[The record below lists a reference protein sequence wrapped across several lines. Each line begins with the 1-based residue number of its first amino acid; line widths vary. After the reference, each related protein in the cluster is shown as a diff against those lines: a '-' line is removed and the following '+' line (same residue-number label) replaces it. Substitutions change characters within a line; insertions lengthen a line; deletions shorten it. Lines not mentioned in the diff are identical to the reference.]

1 MAISFEE
8 SRKKFESAI
17 ANEAAEPA
25 MLASFEEVEVA
36 AAEPVMQ
43 AVVGDDF
50 TRSGKYKWYDQYEDS
65 AYSIID
71 KLKNIKMDDNQI
83 NLTQEDNSQFIP
95 FEMPRYYDGV
105 DLMQMLIQV
114 HYVNKEN
121 QDGIATPVNVT
132 YSVDKIHFN
141 WLVDK
146 NVTNV
151 EGEVDFEIT
160 ATGSNEKNESYL
172 WKSRPNGKLN
182 ILKSLAGNG
191 VIKPSDDWY
200 TGFVQLMDEKVSE
213 ATKQAQAAAAS
224 AQEAKNAVANVDSK
238 ISSAA
243 AGIKQE
249 LQADLDAN
257 YAKKTELDT
266 LKNKV
271 DNLNGLADFDVTFNN
286 DTKEMTFLN
295 GSEEIKKVA
304 IDTSPSAEWVTAY
317 GKTVDSKVS
326 AAVTPVQTELT
337 EYKTANDK
345 AVKDLQDS
353 VGNLPET
360 LKTSYYNKEATDK
373 LLKEKADASVI
384 DGIRNDVTQAKNNV
398 ADMQGTVDSLN
409 TAVGEIQGKLDDIGK
424 NAGHEYDITYEDSK
438 LTLMEDGTPKT
449 QVTIV
454 GGGGGGPAAGS
465 TITIERIGES
475 AITAVAGDPVVVK
488 FRFTSVDSAGDD
500 TGNATGTWYVGNT
513 KVATQTIMQ
522 GENSFDITKY
532 LHSGENQIRLTVV
545 DSMDTT
551 GSKKW
556 SANVVDFYLES
567 TFDDSLFYSGEV
579 TVRYTPYGSVE
590 KKIDFALDGKSIG
603 GTTTSVTGRQMTYSI
618 PVQKHGSHLLE
629 ISMTAEINGKT
640 VKSNVIKKDIMW
652 VAEGE
657 TAPIISCAVRDY
669 ETKQYNKVSIEY
681 TVYDPASSTSTV
693 KLAVD
698 GVTESTLT
706 VGRTK
711 QIWSFKSA
719 NKGKHTLTIT
729 CGETAKTISVNVVD
743 LGVVIEPV
751 TTNLAFDFNPSGKT
765 NASAD
770 RLWTDGQTSL
780 SVSDNFDWSN
790 GGYQIDSDGDTYFC
804 VKAGTKATID
814 YKLFADDAKK
824 LGKNFKM
831 IFKTTNVRDY
841 NATALTCLNGGI
853 GLNVQAQKVALTSE
867 QNSIELPTCEDDFM
881 EFELNIL
888 PDSQYREMVLWLDG
902 IPCRVQLYESSD
914 SFTQASPVGITIGS
928 DDCDVLI
935 YRMKSYMMNLTDD
948 EILDNFIADAKNAD
962 EMIER
967 YNRNNITDASGE
979 LNPDIL
985 AERCPDL
992 RVIKISAP
1000 TFTTGKKNEVAN
1012 TVIQQIYKN
1021 GRAVEDNWTANG
1033 SHKGQG
1039 TSSDHYGESA
1049 RNIDINCKGGF
1060 TFGDES
1066 TGSVYALTENSVAE
1080 NYFNIKV
1087 NVASSENAN
1096 NALLADDFNEFNPYI
1111 RQARKDNPKVRDT
1124 MAFYPCVVFVQETDI
1139 ENSTVFHDGKW
1150 HFYACGD
1157 IGNSKKNSNT
1167 MGMDPNNH
1175 KEVIVEIDNNT
1186 DEQTR
1191 FLSGDFSQETWDGDN
1206 SFEFRYI
1213 NKACTE
1219 EEVQAAKD
1227 AWIRVQNWVV
1237 NASDEEFKAHFED
1250 YFIMDS
1256 ALYHYLFTE
1265 RHTMVDNRAKN
1276 VFPHTSDLIHW
1287 DFCFDYDNDTA
1298 QGNDNEGGLTLSYG
1312 YEDTDTIGTKSVF
1325 NASDSKLWCKIR
1337 DLFPDK
1343 LSAMFRDRENALAW
1357 SASRILKKFEDYQ
1370 NVKPERLWVMD
1381 MRRKYF
1387 RTYEE
1392 NGTTSYLPMMH
1403 GNKRHQRRQFQKYQE
1418 KYMASKYSGSAAT
1431 SDDMTIRGYTPVNW
1445 TGVKPDGTFHI
1456 VPYADTYVSVLYG
1469 SNPVKVRGKR
1479 GQTYEIKCPIAAM
1492 NDTEVYVYNASLI
1505 RSIGDISGFYPG
1517 YVDFSH
1523 GVKLTDLQIGSGVEG
1538 YSNTNLTDFAVGN
1551 NTLLEHLNL
1560 QNVPKLQ
1567 KSISLAGCTNLT
1579 EFLAD
1584 GSGITGVVFA
1594 TGGKIKKATLPGIAS
1609 LTAKNLNYL
1618 TDLTISDYSK
1628 ITTLVAENCPTIDLV
1643 EMLGKCTSLN
1653 RVRITGVDWHL
1664 ENTSLLNK
1672 LLAMTGL
1679 DENGYNAE
1687 HSVLAGKIN
1696 VPVLREKELEIFN
1709 EQWPDLKLTYNTL
1722 INTFAWTFV
1731 NKDGKVLDV
1740 QYVDK
1745 GGKAV
1750 DPVTR
1755 ADNPIPTPT
1764 LESTIS
1770 TDFTF
1775 SGWDTEFTPAFSN
1788 MTVTAVYTESVRK
1801 YTVRY
1806 MNRGI
1811 VMQSTVAPYGT
1822 TVLYTGETP
1831 TYTGEESAY
1840 KFYFFSGWDKGGY
1853 VTGDKDINAV
1863 YDSFEYTSGCFDGKE
1878 IGDMKPVEI
1887 YAMTKVG
1894 VESSV
1899 VTDKD
1904 QVQITFGSDF
1914 SYDDIKENVL
1924 VKSPIEFTGKNYLDT
1939 GVKLLDE
1946 DRDFVLAIDY
1956 MMAAT
1961 TTANSVL
1968 AQCYQQNG
1976 MNGFRLWYNN
1986 GVKAAWGT
1994 SSSKE
1999 SAASTG
2005 AREMLVI
2012 RHVKGDNN
2020 LYVYTSNISGVDIGY
2035 ESLQRDRTTKTDATL
2050 VFGCSKADDGAFENH
2065 AVGSVYWAKIWFADL
2080 GDAACREL
2088 ASWTHETRTYEVA
2101 GFKRYY
2107 LSDNTSKRCSITLL
2121 DTVLLGGKMQM
2132 DKDYNNNGGWAKPT
2146 TLNTYL
2152 NSRLYK
2158 ALPIGWR
2165 QLIKKVQI
2173 PGSIGGGKTDIATS
2187 DCYFAVPSIIEVYPT
2202 QNYEPYIYEGT
2213 GISFMTTNDSRKC
2226 KDQNGVYQVYWTRSP
2241 FVYNNYSSY
2250 YIAINAD
2257 GDMSNYETPNT
2268 SYSVRDMFSI

>member
-8 SRKKFESAI
+8 SRKKLQS
-17 ANEAAEPA
+17 
-25 MLASFEEVEVA
+25 MQ
-36 AAEPVMQ
+36 AEPVMAMEMPLMAENE
-43 AVVGDDF
+43 AVAVMA
-50 TRSGKYKWYDQYEDS
+50 DS
-65 AYSIID
+65 ASDENFTTSDKYLWYNAYSDD
-71 KLKNIKMDDNQI
+71 KYSTVDALKNIKLDDSQI
-83 NLTQEDNSQFIP
+83 NITQEQNSQYIP
-95 FEMPRYYDGV
+95 FQMPRYYDGI
-105 DLMQMLIQV
+105 DLMDMMLQI
-114 HYVNKEN
+114 HFVNKAGEEN
-121 QDGIATPVNVT
+121 YATPINVT
-132 YSVDKIHFN
+132 YSDTTIRFG
-141 WLVDK
+141 WLVDA
-146 NVTNV
+146 NATNV
-151 EGEVDFEIT
+151 AGEVQFEIT
-160 ATGSNEKNESYL
+160 ATGSNERGDAYN
-172 WKSRPNGKLN
+172 WKTKPDGKLN
-182 ILKSLAGNG
+182 VLKSLTGNG
-191 VIKPSDDWY
+191 MIEPSKDWY
-200 TGFVQLMDEKVSE
+200 AGFVQLMDEKIANASQY
-213 ATKQAQAAAAS
+213 ATAAAAS
-224 AQEAKNAVANVDSK
+224 AQDAQDAVANVDSK
-238 ISSAA
+238 INDAA
-243 AGIKQE
+243 NGIKQE
-249 LQADLDAN
+249 LTAELDKS
-257 YAKKTELDT
+257 YAKKTDVDALAD
-266 LKNKV
+266 KV
-271 DNLNGLADFDVTFNN
+271 NSMDGLANFDVDYNN
-286 DTKEMTFLN
+286 DTKEMTFKN
-295 GSEEIKKVA
+295 GETEIKRLT
-304 IDTSPSAEWVTAY
+304 IDTNPSTEWVSSY
-317 GKTVDSKVS
+317 GKVVDGKVEAGMKPVRDDL
-326 AAVTPVQTELT
+326 AA
-337 EYKTANDK
+337 YKTSNDK

-353 VGNLPET
+353 VGDLPQT
-360 LKTSYYNKEATDK
+360 LQTSYYNKEATDA
-373 LLKEKADASVI
+373 LLEKKANADDIA
-384 DGIRNDVTQAKNNV
+384 GMRNDVTQAKNAV
-398 ADMQGTVDSLN
+398 SDMQTTVDSLN
-409 TAVGEIQGKLDDIGK
+409 GAVGEIQDKLKDIDK
-424 NAGHEYDITYEDSK
+424 AAGHEYDITYEDSK
-438 LTLMEDGTPKT
+438 LTLLEDGTAKT

-454 GGGGGGPAAGS
+454 GGGGGPSTGS
-465 TITIERIGES
+465 TVVIERIGDA
-475 AITAVAGDPVVVK
+475 AITAVSGDPVVVE
-488 FRFTSVDSAGDD
+488 FNFSSIDSAGDD

-513 KVATQTIMQ
+513 KVATQTIVQ
-522 GENSFDITKY
+522 GKNSFDITKY
-532 LHSGENQIRLTVV
+532 LHSGESQIRLTVV

-556 SANVVDFYLES
+556 TANVVDFRLES
-567 TFDDSLFYSGEV
+567 SFDDSLFYSGEV
-579 TVRYTPYGSVE
+579 TVRYTPYGSIE
-590 KKIDFALDGKSIG
+590 KTINFTLDGKPLGS
-603 GTTTSVTGRQMTYSI
+603 TTTSVTGRQMNYAI
-618 PVQKHGSHLLE
+618 PVQSHGSHLLE

-652 VAEGE
+652 VTDGE
-657 TAPIISCAVRDY
+657 TAPIISCAVTDY

-711 QIWSFKSA
+711 QTWSFKSA

-729 CGETAKTISVNVVD
+729 CGETVKTIRVNVVD

-765 NASAD
+765 NAGTD
-770 RLWTDGQTSL
+770 RLWTDGQTSM
-780 SVSDNFDWSN
+780 SVSDNFDWVN
-790 GGYQIDSDGDTYFC
+790 GGYQLDKDGDTYFC
-804 VKAGTKATID
+804 VKAGTRATIS

-824 LGKNFKM
+824 LGKNFKLV
-831 IFKTTNVRDY
+831 FNTANVRDY
-841 NATALTCLNGGI
+841 DATVLTCVQGGV
-853 GLNVQAQKVALTSE
+853 GLNIQAQKITLTSA
-867 QNSIELPTCEDDFM
+867 QNAMELPTCEDDFM
-881 EFELNIL
+881 EFEFNIL
-888 PDSQYREMVLWLDG
+888 PDSQYREMVMWLDG
-902 IPCRVQLYESSD
+902 IPCKVELYDGSD
-914 SFTQASPVGITIGS
+914 NFTQASPVGITIGS
-928 DDCDVLI
+928 DDCDVLV
-935 YRMKSYMMNLTDD
+935 YRMKSYSMNLSDD

-1049 RNIDINCKGGF
+1049 RNIDINCKDGF

-1157 IGNSKKNSNT
+1157 IGNSKKNNNT
-1167 MGMDPNNH
+1167 MGMDPDNH

-1191 FLSGDFSQETWDGDN
+1191 FLSGDFSHETWDGDN

-1219 EEVQAAKD
+1219 KEVRDAKD

-1250 YFIMDS
+1250 YFVMDS
-1256 ALYHYLFTE
+1256 TLYHYLFTE

-1343 LSAMFRDRENALAW
+1343 LAAMFRDRENALAW

-1469 SNPVKVRGKR
+1469 SNPVKMRGKR
-1479 GQTYEIKCPIAAM
+1479 GQTYEVHCPIAAM

-1538 YSNTNLTDFAVGN
+1538 YTNTNMTDFAVGN

-1560 QNVPKLQ
+1560 QNVPNLK
-1567 KSISLAGCTNLT
+1567 KSIDLTGCTNLT
-1579 EFLAD
+1579 LFKAG
-1584 GSGITGVVFA
+1584 GSGITGVAFA
-1594 TGGKIKKATLPGIAS
+1594 NGGKIETAELPAISS
-1609 LTAKNLNYL
+1609 LTARNLNHL
-1618 TDLTISDYSK
+1618 TDLKISDYAN
-1628 ITTLVAENCPTIDLV
+1628 ITALVVENCATIDLKD
-1643 EMLGKCTSLN
+1643 MLAKCTNLS
-1653 RVRITGVDWHL
+1653 RVRLIGLDWQM
-1664 ENTSLLNK
+1664 TDTK
-1672 LLAMTGL
+1672 LLEKLYAMTGT
-1679 DENGYNAE
+1679 DENGYNTD
-1687 HSVLAGKIN
+1687 HSVLAGKVHLPTI
-1696 VPVLREKELEIFN
+1696 RQKELERYN
-1709 EQWPDLKLTYNTL
+1709 AQWPDLKVSYNTL
-1722 INTFAWTFV
+1722 IEQFAWTFV
-1731 NKDGKVLDV
+1731 NKDGTILDV
-1740 QYVDK
+1740 QYIDK

-1750 DPVTR
+1750 DPITR
-1755 ADNPIPTPT
+1755 AENPIPTPT
-1764 LESTIS
+1764 AESTVS

-1775 SGWDTEFTPAFSN
+1775 KGWDTEFTTVFGN
-1788 MTVTAVYTESVRK
+1788 QTVTALYTESVRK

-1806 MNRGI
+1806 LNRGA
-1811 VMQSTVAPYGT
+1811 VLKSVTAPYGS
-1822 TVLYTGETP
+1822 TVLYDGDMP
-1831 TYTGEESAY
+1831 VYTGEETAY
-1840 KFYFFSGWDKGGY
+1840 KYYLFSGWDKGGY

-1863 YDSFEYTSGCFDGKE
+1863 YDSCEYVSGYFDGKE
-1878 IGDMKPVEI
+1878 FGSLRPVEI

-1894 VESSV
+1894 VENTV
-1899 VTDKD
+1899 VTSKD
-1904 QVQITFGSDF
+1904 PVTITMGADF
-1914 SYDDIKENVL
+1914 SFDDITEKVL
-1924 VKSPIEFTGKNYLDT
+1924 IAQPTEFTGKNHVDT
-1939 GVKLLDE
+1939 GVNLLSE
-1946 DRDFVLAIDY
+1946 DRSFTLAVDFR
-1956 MMAAT
+1956 MMN
-1961 TTANSVL
+1961 TTANNGVL
-1968 AQCYQQNG
+1968 MQCYDGDG
-1976 MNGFRLWYNN
+1976 MNGFRLWKNS
-1986 GVKAAWGT
+1986 GCKLAWGT
-1994 SSSKE
+1994 E
-1999 SAASTG
+1999 SADAAMPGT
-2005 AREMLVI
+2005 REIIVL
-2012 RHVKGDNN
+2012 RHIKGENG
-2020 LYVYTSNISGVDIGY
+2020 LHVYTSNMGADTSKY
-2035 ESLQRDRTTKTDATL
+2035 TELSRTRTTKTNAEL
-2050 VFGCSKADDGAFENH
+2050 VFGCAKAADGAYESY
-2065 AVGSVYWAKIWFADL
+2065 GIGTVYWAKLWYADL
-2080 GDAACREL
+2080 GVTTCKELVNWVHSELTFNAC
-2088 ASWTHETRTYEVA
+2088 
-2101 GFKRYY
+2101 FNRYY
-2107 LSDNTSKRCSITLL
+2107 LSDGTGKRSSLSLLAEKTLGKTMSMDNT
-2121 DTVLLGGKMQM
+2121 
-2132 DKDYNNNGGWAKPT
+2132 NNNAGGWAKPT

-2152 NSRLYK
+2152 NGRVYK

-2165 QLIKKVQI
+2165 QLVKKVKV
-2173 PGSIGGGKTDIATS
+2173 PGNIGNAKTDVSTA
-2187 DCYFAVPSIIEVYPT
+2187 DCYIFIPSAIELDA
-2202 QNYEPYIYEGT
+2202 NMSSEPYVYEGT
-2213 GISFMTTNDSRKC
+2213 AIDFITTNTSRKRTNP
-2226 KDQNGVYQVYWTRSP
+2226 DGEVVAYWTRSP
-2241 FVYNNYSSY
+2241 NKDYNAY
-2250 YIAINAD
+2250 YNAV
-2257 GDMSNYETPNT
+2257 NT
-2268 SYSVRDMFSI
+2268 SGEVYGYFYPTDTNDILLMFSI

>member
-1 MAISFEE
+1 MALSFEE
-8 SRKKFESAI
+8 SKKKFMAQTAVQS
-17 ANEAAEPA
+17 AEP
-25 MLASFEEVEVA
+25 MIMSMA
-36 AAEPVMQ
+36 ADDDEAFAVM
-43 AVVGDDF
+43 ADSVSDDYAI
-50 TRSGKYKWYDQYEDS
+50 SGKYTWYSSYRDDK
-65 AYSIID
+65 YSSID
-71 KLKNIKMDDNQI
+71 ELKNIKLDESQI
-83 NLTQEDNSQFIP
+83 NITQEKNSQFIP
-95 FEMPRYYDGV
+95 FQMPRYYDGV
-105 DLMQMLIQV
+105 DLLDMMLQV
-114 HYVNKEN
+114 HFVNKDGDEN
-121 QDGIATPVNVT
+121 YATPVNVT
-132 YSVDKIHFN
+132 YNSDTIRFG
-141 WLVDK
+141 WLIDE
-146 NVTNV
+146 NVTTV
-151 EGEVDFEIT
+151 DGEVDFEIT
-160 ATGSNEKNESYL
+160 ATGSNEKGQSYV

-182 ILKSLAGNG
+182 ILKALTGNG
-191 VIKPSDDWY
+191 MVEPSSDWY
-200 TGFVQLMDEKVSE
+200 QSFVSLMDEKVAN
-213 ATKQAQAAAAS
+213 ATAQASAAAQSAQQAQQAVADVDNKISAAAS
-224 AQEAKNAVANVDSK
+224 
-238 ISSAA
+238 
-243 AGIKQE
+243 GIKSEIQS
-249 LQADLDAN
+249 DLDTN
-257 YAKKTELDT
+257 YAKKTDLNALSD
-266 LKNKV
+266 KV
-271 DNLNGLADFDVTFNN
+271 NSMDGLANFGVDYDSDANSLTF
-286 DTKEMTFLN
+286 KN
-295 GSEEIKKVA
+295 GEAEIKK
-304 IDTSPSAEWVTAY
+304 ITLNSDPSAEWTTAY
-317 GKTVDSKVS
+317 GKTVDAKIETAVKPVRDDLAAYKTSND
-326 AAVTPVQTELT
+326 AAV
-337 EYKTANDK
+337 KN
-345 AVKDLQDS
+345 LQDS

-360 LKTSYYNKEATDK
+360 LKTSYYDKEATNT
-373 LLKEKADASVI
+373 LLAKKADASVI

-409 TAVGEIQGKLDDIGK
+409 TAVGQIQGKLDDIGK

-603 GTTTSVTGRQMTYSI
+603 GTTTSVTGRQMTYTI

-652 VAEGE
+652 VTEGE

-693 KLAVD
+693 KLAVN

-711 QIWSFKSA
+711 QTWSFKSA

-729 CGETAKTISVNVVD
+729 CGETVKTISVNVVD

-751 TTNLAFDFNPSGKT
+751 KTNLMFDFNPSGKT
-765 NASAD
+765 NAGTD
-770 RLWTDGQTSL
+770 RLWTDGQTSMT
-780 SVSDNFDWSN
+780 VSDNFDWVN
-790 GGYQIDSDGDTYFC
+790 GGYQLDKDGDTYFC
-804 VKAGTKATID
+804 VKAGTRATIN

-824 LGKNFKM
+824 LGKNFKLV
-831 IFKTTNVRDY
+831 FNTANVRDY
-841 NATALTCLNGGI
+841 DATVLTCVQGGV
-853 GLNVQAQKVALTSE
+853 GLNIQAQKITLTSA
-867 QNSIELPTCEDDFM
+867 QNTMELPTCEDDFM
-881 EFELNIL
+881 EFEFNIL
-888 PDSQYREMVLWLDG
+888 PDSQYKEMVLWLDG
-902 IPCRVQLYESSD
+902 IPCKVELYDGSD
-914 SFTQASPVGITIGS
+914 NFTQASPVGITIGS
-928 DDCDVLI
+928 DDCDVLV
-935 YRMKSYMMNLTDD
+935 YRMKTYSMNLSDD

-1021 GRAVEDNWTANG
+1021 GRAVEDNWTAKG
-1033 SHKGQG
+1033 YHKGQG

-1111 RQARKDNPKVRDT
+1111 RQARKDNSKVRDT

-1157 IGNSKKNSNT
+1157 IGNSKKNNNT

-1191 FLSGDFSQETWDGDN
+1191 FLSGDFSHETWDGDN

-1237 NASDEEFKAHFED
+1237 NASDEEFKTHFED
-1250 YFIMDS
+1250 YFVMDS

-1343 LSAMFRDRENALAW
+1343 LAAMFRDRENALAW
-1357 SASRILKKFEDYQ
+1357 SATRILKKFEDYQ
-1370 NVKPERLWVMD
+1370 DVKPEKLWIMD

-1387 RTYEE
+1387 RTYED

-1403 GNKRHQRRQFQKYQE
+1403 GNKRHQRRQFQRYQE
-1418 KYMASKYSGSAAT
+1418 KYMASKYTGTACT
-1431 SDDMTIRGYTPVNW
+1431 SDDMTIRGYTPTNW

-1456 VPYADTYVSVLYG
+1456 IPYADTYVSVRYG

-1479 GQTYEIKCPIAAM
+1479 GQTYAIQCPIAAM
-1492 NDTEVYVYNASLI
+1492 NDTEVYVYNASI
-1505 RSIGDISGFYPG
+1505 IQSIGDISGFYPG

-1523 GVKLTDLQIGSGVEG
+1523 GVKLTDLKIGSATEG
-1538 YSNTNLTDFAVGN
+1538 YKNTNMTDFAVGN

-1560 QNVPKLQ
+1560 QNVPNLK
-1567 KSISLAGCTNLT
+1567 KSISLTGCTNLE
-1579 EFLAD
+1579 EFYAG
-1584 GSGITGVVFA
+1584 GSGITGVAFA
-1594 TGGKIKKATLPGIAS
+1594 KGGKIRKAELPAIAS
-1609 LTAKNLNYL
+1609 LSAKNLNYL
-1618 TDLTISDYSK
+1618 TDLKITDYK
-1628 ITTLVAENCPTIDLV
+1628 NITTLTVEKCPTIDLTD
-1643 EMLGKCTSLN
+1643 MLAKCTNLN
-1653 RVRITGVDWHL
+1653 RVRLTGVNL
-1664 ENTSLLNK
+1664 ELDDTSLLDR
-1672 LLAMTGL
+1672 LLKMTGL
-1679 DENGYNAE
+1679 DENGYNTD
-1687 HSVLAGKIN
+1687 HSVVEGSVHVPIMRERQLA
-1696 VPVLREKELEIFN
+1696 EFTA
-1709 EQWPDLKLTYNTL
+1709 QWPDLNITYNTL
-1722 INTFAWTFV
+1722 VQQFKWTFV
-1731 NKDGKVLDV
+1731 NKDGTVLDV
-1740 QYVDK
+1740 QYIDK

-1755 ADNPIPTPT
+1755 EENPIPTPT
-1764 LESTIS
+1764 AESTIS

-1775 SGWDTEFTPAFSN
+1775 SGWDTEFTTVFGN
-1788 MTVTAVYTESVRK
+1788 QTVTAVYTESVRK

-1806 MNRGI
+1806 MNRGA
-1811 VMQSTVAPYGT
+1811 VLQETVAPYGSM
-1822 TVLYTGETP
+1822 VLYTGDTPVYTAEETAFK
-1831 TYTGEESAY
+1831 YY
-1840 KFYFFSGWDKGGY
+1840 LFSGWDKGGY
-1853 VTGDKDINAV
+1853 VVGDKDINAV
-1863 YDSFEYTSGCFDGKE
+1863 YDVCEYVSNYFDGKE
-1878 IGDMKPVEI
+1878 IGQLRPVEI
-1887 YAMTKVG
+1887 YAMNKVG
-1894 VESSV
+1894 VEQTV
-1899 VTDKD
+1899 VEAKD
-1904 QVQITFGSDF
+1904 EVTIQLGNDF
-1914 SYDDIKENVL
+1914 SYDDITEKVL
-1924 VKSPIEFTGKNYLDT
+1924 FNEPKVFDGKTYVDT
-1939 GVKLLDE
+1939 DVTLFDE
-1946 DRDFVLAIDY
+1946 DRDFVLAVDYKIDS
-1956 MMAAT
+1956 
-1961 TTANSVL
+1961 ANANNTVL
-1968 AQCYQQNG
+1968 MQCFEQNG
-1976 MNGFRLWYNN
+1976 MNGIKLWNSN
-1986 GVKAAWGT
+1986 GVKMTWGID
-1994 SSSKE
+1994 
-1999 SAASTG
+1999 SANGASAG
-2005 AREMLVI
+2005 SRDMIVI
-2012 RHVKGDNN
+2012 RHIKGDNG
-2020 LYVYTSNISGVDIGY
+2020 LYVYSSNIYGSSISY
-2035 ESLQRDRTTKTDATL
+2035 TKIARTRITKTNATL
-2050 VFGCSKADDGAFENH
+2050 VFGCAKADDGAYESY
-2065 AVGSVYWAKIWFADL
+2065 AKGTVYWSKLWYADL

-2088 ASWTHETRTYEVA
+2088 AAWTHDDLVVEVA
-2101 GFKRYY
+2101 SFKNFY
-2107 LSDNTSKRCSITLL
+2107 LSDNSNKRCSITFLQK
-2121 DTVLLGGKMQM
+2121 DTLGQNMPL
-2132 DKDYNNNGGWAKPT
+2132 NSSSSNAGGWA
-2146 TLNTYL
+2146 NTSLREYL
-2152 NSRLYK
+2152 DSRLVD
-2158 ALPIGWR
+2158 ALPIGWK
-2165 QLIKKVQI
+2165 QLVKQVKV
-2173 PGSIGGGKTDIATS
+2173 PSSAGGKSKEIVTS
-2187 DCYFAVPSIIEVYPT
+2187 DCYFFIPSAIEVSSSMID
-2202 QNYEPYIYEGT
+2202 EPYIYEGQTISYLT
-2213 GISFMTTNDSRKC
+2213 GNESRIKHNADGEPT
-2226 KDQNGVYQVYWTRSP
+2226 KYWLRSP
-2241 FVYNNYSSY
+2241 FVNY
-2250 YIAINAD
+2250 D
-2257 GDMSNYETPNT
+2257 GYFYAVEETGELYGFHYPSESLGVT
-2268 SYSVRDMFSI
+2268 VEFSI

>member
-1 MAISFEE
+1 MALSFEE
-8 SRKKFESAI
+8 SKKKFMAQTAVQS
-17 ANEAAEPA
+17 AEPMIMSMA
-25 MLASFEEVEVA
+25 ADDDEAFAVMEDSASDGYMV
-36 AAEPVMQ
+36 
-43 AVVGDDF
+43 
-50 TRSGKYKWYDQYEDS
+50 SGKYLNYTKYHDDK
-65 AYSIID
+65 YSSID
-71 KLKNIKMDDNQI
+71 ELKNITVDSSQI
-83 NLTQEDNSQFIP
+83 NLTQEQNSQYIP
-95 FEMPRYYDGV
+95 FRMPRYYDGI
-105 DLMQMLIQV
+105 DLMDMMLQV
-114 HYVNKEN
+114 HYINKDKEEN
-121 QDGIATPVNVT
+121 YSTPINVSYNDT
-132 YSVDKIHFN
+132 TIIFG
-141 WLVDK
+141 WLVDA

-151 EGEVDFEIT
+151 DGEVDFEIT
-160 ATGSNEKNESYL
+160 ATGANERGDNYV

-182 ILKSLAGNG
+182 ILKSLTGNG
-191 VIKPSDDWY
+191 MIEPSTDWY
-200 TGFVQLMDEKVSE
+200 TSFVRQMDSKVAD
-213 ATKQAQAAAAS
+213 ATAQAQAAAQS
-224 AQEAKNAVANVDSK
+224 AQQAQQAVADVDNK
-238 ISSAA
+238 ISAA
-243 AGIKQE
+243 ASGIKSEIQS
-249 LQADLDAN
+249 DLDTN
-257 YAKKTELDT
+257 YAKKTELNALSD
-266 LKNKV
+266 KV
-271 DNLNGLADFDVTFNN
+271 NGMDGLANFGVDYDSDANSLTF
-286 DTKEMTFLN
+286 KN
-295 GSEEIKKVA
+295 GETEIKK
-304 IDTSPSAEWVTAY
+304 ITLNSDPSAEWTTAY

-326 AAVTPVQTELT
+326 AAVGPVQNELT
-337 EYKTANDK
+337 AYKASNDK
-345 AVKDLQDS
+345 AVQDLKDS
-353 VGNLPET
+353 VGDLPET
-360 LKTSYYNKEATDK
+360 LQSSYYNKEATDA
-373 LLKEKADASVI
+373 LLAKKADASVI

-398 ADMQGTVDSLN
+398 SDMQTTVDGLN
-409 TAVGEIQGKLDDIGK
+409 TAVGEIQDQLKDIGK

-603 GTTTSVTGRQMTYSI
+603 GTTTSVTGRQMTYTI

-640 VKSNVIKKDIMW
+640 VKSNVIRKDIMW
-652 VAEGE
+652 VTEGK
-657 TAPIISCAVRDY
+657 TAPIISCAVTDY

-711 QIWSFKSA
+711 QTWSFKSA

-729 CGETAKTISVNVVD
+729 CGETVKTISVNVVD

-751 TTNLAFDFNPSGKT
+751 KTNLMFDFNPSGKT
-765 NASAD
+765 NAGTD
-770 RLWTDGQTSL
+770 RLWTDGQTGM
-780 SVSDNFDWSN
+780 SVSDNFDWVN
-790 GGYQIDSDGDTYFC
+790 GGYQLDKDGDTYFC
-804 VKAGTKATID
+804 VKAGTRATIN

-824 LGKNFKM
+824 LGKNFKLV
-831 IFKTTNVRDY
+831 FNTANVRDY
-841 NATALTCLNGGI
+841 DATVLTCLQGGV
-853 GLNVQAQKVALTSE
+853 GLNIKAQKITLTSA
-867 QNSIELPTCEDDFM
+867 QNTMELPTCEDDFM
-881 EFELNIL
+881 EFEFNIL
-888 PDSQYREMVLWLDG
+888 PDSQYKEMVLWLDG
-902 IPCRVQLYESSD
+902 IPCKVELYDASD
-914 SFTQASPVGITIGS
+914 NFTQSTPVGITIGS
-928 DDCDVLI
+928 DDCDVLV
-935 YRMKSYMMNLTDD
+935 YRMKSYAMNLSDD

-1096 NALLADDFNEFNPYI
+1096 NALLADEFNEFNPYI
-1111 RQARKDNPKVRDT
+1111 RQARKANPKVRDT

-1157 IGNSKKNSNT
+1157 IGNSKKNNNT

-1175 KEVIVEIDNNT
+1175 KEIIVEIDNNT

-1250 YFIMDS
+1250 YFNMDS

-1343 LSAMFRDRENALAW
+1343 LAAMFRDRENALAW

-1456 VPYADTYVSVLYG
+1456 VPYADIYVSVLYG
-1469 SNPVKVRGKR
+1469 SNPVKMRGKR
-1479 GQTYEIKCPIAAM
+1479 GQTYEVHCPIAAM

-1538 YSNTNLTDFAVGN
+1538 YKNTNMTDFAVGN

-1560 QNVPKLQ
+1560 QNVPNLK
-1567 KSISLAGCTNLT
+1567 KSIDLTGCTNLT
-1579 EFLAD
+1579 LFKAG
-1584 GSGITGVVFA
+1584 GSGITGVAFA
-1594 TGGKIKKATLPGIAS
+1594 NGGKIETAELPAISS
-1609 LTAKNLNYL
+1609 LTARNLNHL
-1618 TDLTISDYSK
+1618 TDLKISDYTN
-1628 ITTLVAENCPTIDLV
+1628 ITALVVENCATIDLKD
-1643 EMLGKCTSLN
+1643 MLAKCTNLS
-1653 RVRITGVDWHL
+1653 RVRLTGLDWQMEDTALL
-1664 ENTSLLNK
+1664 EK
-1672 LLAMTGL
+1672 LYTMTGT
-1679 DENGYNAE
+1679 DENGYNTD
-1687 HSVLAGKIN
+1687 HSVLAGKVHI
-1696 VPVLREKELEIFN
+1696 PVVRQKELERYN
-1709 EQWPDLKLTYNTL
+1709 AQWPDLKVSYNTL
-1722 INTFAWTFV
+1722 VEQYAWTFV
-1731 NKDGKVLDV
+1731 NKDGTILDV
-1740 QYVDK
+1740 QYIDK

-1750 DPVTR
+1750 DPITR
-1755 ADNPIPTPT
+1755 KDNPIPTPT
-1764 LESTIS
+1764 AESTVS

-1775 SGWDTEFTPAFSN
+1775 SGWDTEFTTVFGSQ
-1788 MTVTAVYTESVRK
+1788 TVTALYTESVRK

-1806 MNRGI
+1806 LNRGA
-1811 VMQSTVAPYGT
+1811 VLKSVTAPYGT
-1822 TVLYTGETP
+1822 TVLYDGEIP
-1831 TYTGEESAY
+1831 TYTGEETAY
-1840 KFYFFSGWDKGGY
+1840 KYYLFDHWDKGGY

-1863 YDSFEYTSGCFDGKE
+1863 YDSFEYTSGCFDGRE
-1878 IGDMKPVEI
+1878 IGAMRPVEI
-1887 YAMTKVG
+1887 YAMKQVG
-1894 VESSV
+1894 VENSV
-1899 VTDKD
+1899 VSSKD
-1904 QVQITFGSDF
+1904 PITIKMGTDF
-1914 SYDDIKENVL
+1914 SYDDIEEKVFID
-1924 VKSPIEFTGKNYLDT
+1924 KQTDFTGKNYVDT

-1946 DRDFVLAIDY
+1946 DRDFVLAVDY
-1956 MMAAT
+1956 RMQIST
-1961 TTANSVL
+1961 PTNSVL
-1968 AQCYQQNG
+1968 MQCYESNG
-1976 MNGFRLWYNN
+1976 MNGFRLWMNS
-1986 GVKAAWGT
+1986 GCKLAWGT
-1994 SSSKE
+1994 ASSETFELGS
-1999 SAASTG
+1999 
-2005 AREMLVI
+2005 REMLVL
-2012 RHVKGDNN
+2012 RHVKGENG
-2020 LYVYTSNISGVDIGY
+2020 LHIYSSNMFSDASGYQEIDR
-2035 ESLQRDRTTKTDATL
+2035 SRTTKTNATL
-2050 VFGCSKADDGAFENH
+2050 VFGCSKADDGAYENY
-2065 AVGSVYWAKIWFADL
+2065 ATGSVYWAKVWYADL
-2080 GDAACREL
+2080 GEDACREL
-2088 ASWTHETRTYEVA
+2088 VSWVHSTMTFEMA

-2107 LSDNTSKRCSITLL
+2107 LSGNASKRCAMTFLASELL
-2121 DTVLLGGKMQM
+2121 DKDMPM
-2132 DKDYNNNGGWAKPT
+2132 DNVQNNSGGWAKPT

-2152 NSRLYK
+2152 NNRLYK
-2158 ALPIGWR
+2158 AMPIGWR
-2165 QLIKKVQI
+2165 QLVQKVRV
-2173 PGSIGGGKTDIATS
+2173 PGNIGGQSTEISYAN
-2187 DCYFAVPSIIEVYPT
+2187 CYFYVPSAIELDST
-2202 QNYEPYIYEGT
+2202 LTNEPYIYEGSA
-2213 GISFMTTNDSRKC
+2213 IDFITTNDTRRRRTP
-2226 KDQNGVYQVYWTRSP
+2226 DGTIAAYWTRSP
-2241 FVYNNYSSY
+2241 NREYNGYYNAVNTNGNIYGYYYPTDKNYVLV
-2250 YIAINAD
+2250 
-2257 GDMSNYETPNT
+2257 E
-2268 SYSVRDMFSI
+2268 FSI

>member
-8 SRKKFESAI
+8 SRKKLQS
-17 ANEAAEPA
+17 
-25 MLASFEEVEVA
+25 MQ
-36 AAEPVMQ
+36 AEPVMAMEMPLMAENE
-43 AVVGDDF
+43 AVAVMA
-50 TRSGKYKWYDQYEDS
+50 DS
-65 AYSIID
+65 ASDENFTTSDKYLWYNAYSDD
-71 KLKNIKMDDNQI
+71 KYSTVDALKNIKLDDSQI
-83 NLTQEDNSQFIP
+83 NITQEQNSQYIP
-95 FEMPRYYDGV
+95 FQMPRYYDGI
-105 DLMQMLIQV
+105 DLMDMMLQI
-114 HYVNKEN
+114 HFVNKAGEEN
-121 QDGIATPVNVT
+121 YATPINVT
-132 YSVDKIHFN
+132 YSDTTIRFG
-141 WLVDK
+141 WLVDA
-146 NVTNV
+146 NATNV
-151 EGEVDFEIT
+151 AGEVQFEIT
-160 ATGSNEKNESYL
+160 ATGSNERGDAYN
-172 WKSRPNGKLN
+172 WKTKPDGKLN
-182 ILKSLAGNG
+182 VLKSLTGNG
-191 VIKPSDDWY
+191 MIEPSKDWY
-200 TGFVQLMDEKVSE
+200 TSFVQLMDEKVANASQY
-213 ATKQAQAAAAS
+213 ATAAAAS
-224 AQEAKNAVANVDSK
+224 AQDAQDAVANVDSK
-238 ISSAA
+238 IDDAVN
-243 AGIKQE
+243 GIKEGLTEE
-249 LQADLDAN
+249 LN
-257 YAKKTELDT
+257 KTYAKKTDVDALAE
-266 LKNKV
+266 KV
-271 DNLNGLADFDVTFNN
+271 NSMDGLANFDVDYNN
-286 DTKEMTFLN
+286 DTKEMTFKN
-295 GSEEIKKVA
+295 GETEIKRLT
-304 IDTSPSAEWVTAY
+304 IDTNPSTEWVSSY
-317 GKTVDSKVS
+317 GKVVDGKVEAGVKPVRDDL
-326 AAVTPVQTELT
+326 AA
-337 EYKTANDK
+337 YKTSNDK

-360 LKTSYYNKEATDK
+360 LKTSYYNKEATDA
-373 LLKEKADASVI
+373 LLDKKANADDIA
-384 DGIRNDVTQAKNNV
+384 GMRNDVTQAKNAV
-398 ADMQGTVDSLN
+398 SDMQTTVDSLN
-409 TAVGEIQGKLDDIGK
+409 GAVGEIQDKLKDIDK
-424 NAGHEYDITYEDSK
+424 AAGHEYDITYEDSK
-438 LTLMEDGTPKT
+438 LTLLEDGTAKT

-454 GGGGGGPAAGS
+454 GGGGGPSTGS
-465 TITIERIGES
+465 TVVIERIGDA
-475 AITAVAGDPVVVK
+475 AITAVSGDPVVVE
-488 FRFTSVDSAGDD
+488 FNFSSIDSAGDD

-513 KVATQTIMQ
+513 KVATQTIVQ
-522 GENSFDITKY
+522 GKNSFDITKY
-532 LHSGENQIRLTVV
+532 LHSGESQIRLTVV

-551 GSKKW
+551 SSKKW
-556 SANVVDFYLES
+556 TANVVDFRLES
-567 TFDDSLFYSGEV
+567 SFDDSLFYSGEV
-579 TVRYTPYGSVE
+579 TVRYTPYGSIE
-590 KKIDFALDGKSIG
+590 KTINFTLDGKPLGS
-603 GTTTSVTGRQMTYSI
+603 TTTSVTGRQMNYTI
-618 PVQKHGSHLLE
+618 QVQSHGSHLLE
-629 ISMTAEINGKT
+629 ISMTAEINGKA
-640 VKSNVIKKDIMW
+640 VKSNIIKKDIMW
-652 VAEGE
+652 VTEGE
-657 TAPIISCAVRDY
+657 TAPIISCAVTDY

-711 QIWSFKSA
+711 QTWSFKSA

-729 CGETAKTISVNVVD
+729 CGDTVKTIRVNVVD

-765 NASAD
+765 NAGTD
-770 RLWTDGQTSL
+770 RLWTDGQTSM
-780 SVSDNFDWSN
+780 SVSDNFDWVN
-790 GGYQIDSDGDTYFC
+790 GGYQLDKDGDTYFC
-804 VKAGTKATID
+804 VKAGTRATIN

-824 LGKNFKM
+824 MGKNFKLV
-831 IFKTTNVRDY
+831 FNTANVRDY
-841 NATALTCLNGGI
+841 DATVLTCVQGGV
-853 GLNVQAQKVALTSE
+853 GLNIQAQKITLTSA
-867 QNSIELPTCEDDFM
+867 QNAMELPTCEDDFM
-881 EFELNIL
+881 EFEFNIL

-902 IPCRVQLYESSD
+902 IPCKVDLYDGSD
-914 SFTQASPVGITIGS
+914 NFTQASPVGITIGS
-928 DDCDVLI
+928 DDCDVLV
-935 YRMKSYMMNLTDD
+935 YRMKSYSMNLSDD

-1157 IGNSKKNSNT
+1157 IGNSKKNNNT
-1167 MGMDPNNH
+1167 MGMDPDNH

-1219 EEVQAAKD
+1219 KEVQDAKD

-1250 YFIMDS
+1250 YFNIDS

-1276 VFPHTSDLIHW
+1276 VFPHTSDLVHW

-1325 NASDSKLWCKIR
+1325 NAADSKLWCKIR

-1343 LSAMFRDRENALAW
+1343 LAAMFRDRENALAW

-1392 NGTTSYLPMMH
+1392 NGTTNYLPMMH

-1445 TGVKPDGTFHI
+1445 TGVKPEGTFHI

-1469 SNPVKVRGKR
+1469 SNPVKMRGKR
-1479 GQTYEIKCPIAAM
+1479 GQTYEVQCPIAAM

-1538 YSNTNLTDFAVGN
+1538 YKNTNMTDFAVGN

-1560 QNVPKLQ
+1560 QNVPNLK
-1567 KSISLAGCTNLT
+1567 KSIDLTGCTNLT
-1579 EFLAD
+1579 LFKAG
-1584 GSGITGVVFA
+1584 GSGITGVAFA
-1594 TGGKIKKATLPGIAS
+1594 NGGKIETAELPAIS
-1609 LTAKNLNYL
+1609 SMTARNLSHL
-1618 TDLTISDYSK
+1618 TDLSISDYSN
-1628 ITTLVAENCPTIDLV
+1628 ITALVIENCATIDTKDL
-1643 EMLGKCTSLN
+1643 LNKCTALN
-1653 RVRITGVDWHL
+1653 RVRLVGLDWQL
-1664 ENTSLLNK
+1664 DDVSLLER
-1672 LLAMTGL
+1672 LYGMTGT
-1679 DENGYNAE
+1679 DENGYNTD
-1687 HSVLAGKIN
+1687 HSVLMGKVHIPI
-1696 VPVLREKELEIFN
+1696 VRQKELERYN
-1709 EQWPDLKLTYNTL
+1709 AQWPDLTVSYSTM
-1722 INTFAWTFV
+1722 IEQYTWTFV
-1731 NKDGKVLDV
+1731 NKNGEVLDV
-1740 QYVDK
+1740 QYIDK

-1755 ADNPIPTPT
+1755 KDNPIPTPT
-1764 LESTIS
+1764 MESTVS

-1775 SGWDTEFTPAFSN
+1775 SGWDTEFTAVFGN
-1788 MTVTAVYTESVRK
+1788 QTVTAQYTESVRK

-1806 MNRGI
+1806 LNRGTEL
-1811 VMQSTVAPYGT
+1811 QKTVADYGS
-1822 TVLYTGETP
+1822 TVLYSGDIP
-1831 TYTGEESAY
+1831 TYTGEETAY
-1840 KFYFFSGWDKGGY
+1840 KYYLFSGWDKGGY
-1853 VTGDKDINAV
+1853 VTGDKDIHAV
-1863 YDSFEYTSGCFDGKE
+1863 YDVCEYVSGYFDGKD
-1878 IGDMKPVEI
+1878 IGSLRPVEI

-1894 VESSV
+1894 VEANV
-1899 VTDKD
+1899 VESKD
-1904 QVQITFGSDF
+1904 PVQITMGADF
-1914 SYDDIKENVL
+1914 SYDDVTEKVL
-1924 VKSPIEFTGKNYLDT
+1924 IAEQTAFTGKNHVDT
-1939 GVKLLDE
+1939 GVNLLSD
-1946 DRDFVLAIDY
+1946 DQSFTLAVDFRMMNETAAGGVL
-1956 MMAAT
+1956 M
-1961 TTANSVL
+1961 
-1968 AQCYQQNG
+1968 QCYDGDG
-1976 MNGFRLWYNN
+1976 MNGFRLWKNS
-1986 GVKAAWGT
+1986 GCKMAWGT
-1994 SSSKE
+1994 DSTD
-1999 SAASTG
+1999 AAALGS
-2005 AREMLVI
+2005 REIMVL
-2012 RHVKGDNN
+2012 RHIKGENG
-2020 LYVYTSNISGVDIGY
+2020 LHVYTSNMDGEDSIYV
-2035 ESLQRDRTTKTDATL
+2035 ELNRTRATKTTAEL
-2050 VFGCSKADDGAFENH
+2050 VFGCAKAADGVYENY
-2065 AVGSVYWAKIWFADL
+2065 AIGTVYWAKLWYADL
-2080 GDAACREL
+2080 GAASCKELVNWVHSTITFDA
-2088 ASWTHETRTYEVA
+2088 A

-2107 LSDNTSKRCSITLL
+2107 LSDGTGKRCAITFVAE
-2121 DTVLLGGKMQM
+2121 TTLGKPIQM
-2132 DKDYNNNGGWAKPT
+2132 DNVGNNAGGWSKPT

-2152 NSRLYK
+2152 NNRVYK
-2158 ALPIGWR
+2158 AFPTGWR
-2165 QLIKKVQI
+2165 QLLKQVKV
-2173 PGSIGGGKTDIATS
+2173 PGNIGSQRTDVQTS
-2187 DCYFAVPSIIEVYPT
+2187 DCYIFVPSAIEVDANMT
-2202 QNYEPYIYEGT
+2202 TEPYIYEGRA
-2213 GISFMTTNDSRKC
+2213 IEFITTNATRKRMNP
-2226 KDQNGVYQVYWTRSP
+2226 DGAAAVYWTRSP
-2241 FVYNNYSSY
+2241 NSGYLAYYNCVNTAGDVYGY
-2250 YIAINAD
+2250 YYPTDKND
-2257 GDMSNYETPNT
+2257 
-2268 SYSVRDMFSI
+2268 VLLMFSI